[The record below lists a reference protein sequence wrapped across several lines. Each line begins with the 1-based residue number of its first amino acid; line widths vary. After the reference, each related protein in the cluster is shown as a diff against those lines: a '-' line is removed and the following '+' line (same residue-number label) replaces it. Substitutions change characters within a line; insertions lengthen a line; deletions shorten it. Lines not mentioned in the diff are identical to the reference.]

1 MANDLAARLRAR
13 LDPTRPALA
22 MAAHNAISAKL
33 AAEAGFDA
41 IWGSGFEL
49 SAAHAV
55 PDASIL
61 SWDTHLA
68 AMRAMV
74 EVQAA
79 PVIADID
86 TGQGNAV
93 NVAYLV
99 PRYAAAGVAAVVM
112 EDKTFPKDSSLRPGG
127 RQELVPIAEFQ
138 GKIEAARI
146 AAGPLV
152 IARIDADSTRLK
164 GTLESQL
171 ASVHAGEVAVFLQP
185 FDRGLRT
192 DAPQAGNVVGGVADE
207 REVVGDQPRGHA
219 ELLLDGGGVQPAP
232 TERGVRGR
240 RRGQLQDGTAHALAE
255 ILVGTDDDAGMAL
268 GRETAHRRG
277 DQVVGLDAAALKDL
291 EAQQGR
297 EGLDLRQ
304 LEHDVLGR
312 VVALGLVLGQGG
324 EVAIGAT
331 EVEEHGAA
339 VRLLGSPEVEQGLH
353 PAVQG
358 AGGELVGGSP
368 QVGALHREVA
378 TEDQVEAIDEQPA
391 HAGSFRTPPRAS
403 SQKAASNPTKEA
415 GPPSGGPESAEEGRR
430 LTCRRRS
437 WPGSS

>member
-1 MANDLAARLRAR
+1 MTENPAARLRAR
-13 LDPTRPALA
+13 LDPARPALA

-86 TGQGNAV
+86 TGQGNAM

-146 AAGPLV
+146 TAGPLV
-152 IARIDADSTRLK
+152 IARTEALIAGLGQDEAIKRGEAYAEAGADAVLIHSKQKTPDEILAFCRAWSGRVPLVLVPT
-164 GTLESQL
+164 SYPQL
-171 ASVHAGEVAVFLQP
+171 SFADVAALGKVGLIICGNHAIRAAVAAMRDCFARIITEGGIAGVEGSIASVADIFALQG
-185 FDRGLRT
+185 DGAMREIEKRYLR
-192 DAPQAGNVVGGVADE
+192 
-207 REVVGDQPRGHA
+207 
-219 ELLLDGGGVQPAP
+219 
-232 TERGVRGR
+232 
-240 RRGQLQDGTAHALAE
+240 
-255 ILVGTDDDAGMAL
+255 
-268 GRETAHRRG
+268 
-277 DQVVGLDAAALKDL
+277 
-291 EAQQGR
+291 
-297 EGLDLRQ
+297 
-304 LEHDVLGR
+304 
-312 VVALGLVLGQGG
+312 
-324 EVAIGAT
+324 
-331 EVEEHGAA
+331 
-339 VRLLGSPEVEQGLH
+339 
-353 PAVQG
+353 
-358 AGGELVGGSP
+358 
-368 QVGALHREVA
+368 
-378 TEDQVEAIDEQPA
+378 
-391 HAGSFRTPPRAS
+391 
-403 SQKAASNPTKEA
+403 
-415 GPPSGGPESAEEGRR
+415 
-430 LTCRRRS
+430 
-437 WPGSS
+437 